1 MMRWSSLIPPK
12 PLRGRLRLALHGF
25 GANPHSLLVHH
36 EGGRYSALKGV
47 VPTGGFRVSPVSSEP
62 DFEPPAFATSERGR
76 TIDPSVAGSDAAR
89 SILDNAHE
97 AFISMDGGGFII
109 DWNRQAEGT
118 FGWTREEAVG
128 RVLSDTIIPP
138 HHREAHLR
146 GLELFLDTGD
156 GPVLDQRFEIDAL
169 HRDGHEVPIELTISA
184 VKVGEAHVFHAFLH
198 DISERRRSV
207 QFLASQHAITTVLA
221 EAETVE
227 QALPRL
233 LCALG
238 EEMGWEF
245 GAYWTVADGPVLQ
258 CRETWTVSGLDLSGF
273 EETTRLLTFKPG
285 EGLPGR
291 VFTSSRPEFIP
302 DVAEAPNFL
311 RKQEAAEAG
320 LTAAVGLPLLEG
332 GAVHG
337 VMTYYTRET
346 RHPAP
351 ELVEM
356 MQALAAQSGR
366 FLTILSDRS
375 QLVERLQQLSLTD
388 ELTGIPNRR
397 GWNEALE
404 RELARAQRNDEPLC
418 LALLDLDR
426 FKAFNDAHG
435 HPAGDAVLRNAAQE
449 WKRLLRLSDVLAR
462 CGGEE
467 FGLVFPAWPTEHAL
481 AVIERLRAA
490 TPGGLTASAGLA
502 AWRRGETQEQ
512 LIDRADRALY
522 EAKSRGRDQ
531 TVTAS

>member
-1 MMRWSSLIPPK
+1 
-12 PLRGRLRLALHGF
+12 
-25 GANPHSLLVHH
+25 
-36 EGGRYSALKGV
+36 
-47 VPTGGFRVSPVSSEP
+47 VSSEP
-62 DFEPPAFATSERGR
+62 DFEPAASATSERGR
-76 TIDPSVAGSDAAR
+76 AIDPSVAGSDAAR

-97 AFISMDGGGFII
+97 AFISMDAGGFII

-118 FGWTREEAVG
+118 FGWTREEVVG
-128 RVLSDTIIPP
+128 RALSDTIIPP
-138 HHREAHLR
+138 HYREAHLR

-156 GPVLDQRFEIDAL
+156 GPVLDQRFEIEAL
-169 HRDGHEVPIELTISA
+169 HRDGHEVPIELTIWA
-184 VKVGEAHVFHAFLH
+184 VKVCEAHVFHAFLH
-198 DISERRRSV
+198 DISERHRSM

-227 QALPRL
+227 QAVPRL
-233 LCALG
+233 LCALCEG
-238 EEMGWEF
+238 MGWEF

-273 EETTRLLTFKPG
+273 EEATSLLTFEPG

-291 VFTSSRPEFIP
+291 VFTSARPEFIP
-302 DVAEAPNFL
+302 DVAAPNFL
-311 RKQEAAEAG
+311 RQQEAAEAG
-320 LTAAVGLPLLEG
+320 LRAAVGLPLLVG

-337 VMTYYTRET
+337 VMTCYTRET

-356 MQALAAQSGR
+356 MEALAAQIGR

-388 ELTGIPNRR
+388 ELTGLPNRR

-435 HPAGDAVLRNAAQE
+435 HPAGDSVLRDAAQE

-462 CGGEE
+462 YGGEE
-467 FGLVFPAWPTEHAL
+467 FGLLFPAWPIEHAL
-481 AVIERLRAA
+481 AVIERLRVA
-490 TPGGLTASAGLA
+490 TPRGLTASAGLA
-502 AWRRGETQEQ
+502 AWRSGETQEQ
-512 LIDRADRALY
+512 LINRADRALY
-522 EAKSRGRDQ
+522 EAKRRGRDQ

>member
-1 MMRWSSLIPPK
+1 M
-12 PLRGRLRLALHGF
+12 
-25 GANPHSLLVHH
+25 
-36 EGGRYSALKGV
+36 
-47 VPTGGFRVSPVSSEP
+47 
-62 DFEPPAFATSERGR
+62 
-76 TIDPSVAGSDAAR
+76 DA
-89 SILDNAHE
+89 
-97 AFISMDGGGFII
+97 GGFII

-138 HHREAHLR
+138 RHREAHLR

-156 GPVLDQRFEIDAL
+156 GPVLDQRFEIEAL
-169 HRDGHEVPIELTISA
+169 HRDGHELPVELTISA
-184 VKVGEAHVFHAFLH
+184 VKVGEARVFHAFLH

-273 EETTRLLTFKPG
+273 EEVTRLARLKPG

-291 VFTSSRPEFIP
+291 VFTSVQPEFVP
-302 DVAEAPNFL
+302 NAAEAL
-311 RKQEAAEAG
+311 SVQRAHAAAEAG

-346 RHPAP
+346 RHPAQ
-351 ELVEM
+351 LVEM
-356 MQALAAQSGR
+356 MEALAAQVGR
-366 FLTILSDRS
+366 FLTILSDRL
-375 QLVERLQQLSLTD
+375 QLVERLHKLSLTD
-388 ELTGIPNRR
+388 ELTGLPNRR
-397 GWNEALE
+397 GWNETLE

-435 HPAGDAVLRNAAQE
+435 HPAGDAVLRDAAQE
-449 WKRLLRLSDVLAR
+449 WKRLLRLSDMLAR
-462 CGGEE
+462 YGGEE
-467 FGLVFPAWPTEHAL
+467 FGLVFPAWPIDHAL
-481 AVIERLRAA
+481 AVVERLRAA
-490 TPGGLTASAGLA
+490 TPRGITASAGLA

-512 LIDRADRALY
+512 LIARADRALY